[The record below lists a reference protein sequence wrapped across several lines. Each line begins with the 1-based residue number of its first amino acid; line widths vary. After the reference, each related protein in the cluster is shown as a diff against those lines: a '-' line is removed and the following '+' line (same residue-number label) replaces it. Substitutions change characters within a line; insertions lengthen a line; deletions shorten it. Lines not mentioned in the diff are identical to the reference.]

1 VDLRGNSG
9 GTPEPMFAALE
20 PFFGPDAPPN
30 FMRAMLRQV
39 GIAPPGDLSTLM
51 RLPVAVLLGPQTGS
65 AGERVA
71 LAFRQRR
78 RVRFFGQPTAG
89 VATARRMV
97 LLPDGA
103 AVAIA
108 SSLMDTTRAREN
120 SHSIAPDVV
129 IADDGGQGDRL
140 LRAASEWVATIG
152 CGTRSGSERIKPLNA
167 PRLVFLTSLL
177 GDRRV

>member
-1 VDLRGNSG
+1 MDLRGNSG

-30 FMRAMLRQV
+30 VMRAILRQV
-39 GIAPPGDLSTLM
+39 GIAAPGNLRTLM
-51 RLPVAVLLGPQTGS
+51 RLPVA
-65 AGERVA
+65 RVA
-71 LAFRQRR
+71 LAFRQRP

-89 VATARRMV
+89 VATSRRMV

-120 SHSIAPDVV
+120 SHSIAPDFV
-129 IADDGGQGDRL
+129 IADDGG
-140 LRAASEWVATIG
+140 
-152 CGTRSGSERIKPLNA
+152 
-167 PRLVFLTSLL
+167 
-177 GDRRV
+177 